1 MKMRFI
7 ISILI
12 MLVVMAS
19 SLMTGCSSEGAAA
32 APSDQSVQT
41 ESSQYD
47 QQDETKATEPFDQ
60 GQVSPGS
67 DASDIGMEKVKKIVL
82 AKVPGAVESSIYEL
96 EKEYDDGRLEYEGSL
111 YHDGYEYEF
120 EIDGATGEIL
130 QWEIDD

>member
-1 MKMRFI
+1 MKHLIKI
-7 ISILI
+7 ISIMMI
-12 MLVVMAS
+12 IVVSAFM
-19 SLMTGCSSEGAAA
+19 MFGCGSEGAATV
-32 APSDQSVQT
+32 PSDQDVQT
-41 ESSQYD
+41 EALQHD
-47 QQDETKATEPFDQ
+47 QQQESQVINDSDVDEK
-60 GQVSPGS
+60 
-67 DASDIGMEKVKKIVL
+67 KVKEIVL